1 MSRIGLSTYAFFWRM
16 SPQVPQP
23 LTLAQMLQQMSGSV
37 QFLSVSH
44 NKATMEAAEQL
55 CGVTMR
61 EPGVSRLVSVDL
73 QQAAQLAGAA

>member
-1 MSRIGLSTYAFFWRM
+1 
-16 SPQVPQP
+16 
-23 LTLAQMLQQMSGSV
+23 MLRQMSETV

-44 NKATMEAAEQL
+44 NKATMEAADQL

-73 QQAAQLAGAA
+73 SEAAQLAGTA